1 MTGTDAGVE
10 SAHRALWSAFKL
22 LSDHAVSFV
31 LVSLA
36 WSVAVLPVVTVGP
49 ATLGAYAA
57 VRSLRNEGRVDR
69 GEVLATL
76 RSHWLNALLLGSVLV
91 ATTATSL
98 LYFGRYVATG
108 SVIAGVLGV
117 GGTYVSVHLGLI
129 LVPTFIALTGGT
141 DLFEAVKTSY
151 RWTVIRPLV
160 TVSILILTTLL
171 LVASAVLSVA
181 VVIVFP
187 ALAAAFHTELLA
199 PVFEPDTQ
207 ATPANEERL
216 PSAGYAGFDDA

>member
-1 MTGTDAGVE
+1 MTGTNADVE
-10 SAHRALWSAFKL
+10 SVHRALWSAFKL

-31 LVSLA
+31 LVSFA

-57 VRSLRNEGRVDR
+57 VRSIRDEGCIDR

-76 RSHWLNALLLGSVLV
+76 RSHWLDALLLGGVLV
-91 ATTATSL
+91 ATSTMSL

-108 SVIAGVLGV
+108 SPIAGALGA
-117 GGTYVSVHLGLI
+117 GGTYVSVHLGL
-129 LVPTFIALTGGT
+129 VMVSTFVGLSGGT

-151 RWTVIRPLV
+151 RWTVTRPTV
-160 TVSILILTTLL
+160 TISVLILTSLL
-171 LVASAVLSVA
+171 FVGSAALTIA

-199 PVFEPDTQ
+199 PVFESDAEAAHDEQ
-207 ATPANEERL
+207 Q
-216 PSAGYAGFDDA
+216 PSPTRYSGTADA